1 MLELS
6 RIQEAMPPKYEPMF
20 YRHIVLRNLA
30 RTRVMSLL
38 VLVFELGLLGMSYIP
53 AASTMYGEHIITYRS
68 LYYIAIVLALVHQIV
83 TLVARDTLKQK
94 LHITELFL
102 QVEAVAL
109 ILWSALL
116 SLVDQTRGLPGSVYV
131 FIVVTIGVIMIIR
144 PNKAIWVYGISHGIY
159 LMLNIVLNL
168 SDEMIFSNVINTTS
182 IIVTSYI
189 GSVIIYNT
197 YCREYG
203 KQMIIKEQK
212 EALETLVLMDP
223 MTDLYNRR
231 GLENYLEKLGRE
243 DDSMKL
249 GVMMVDIDN
258 FKGYNDLYGHILGDE
273 ALIKVAQVIKGMLTD
288 QQGIACRY
296 GGDEFCIILN
306 NSDEKKLEA
315 IATSIQEKIRQLNI
329 EHDGDKRN
337 RRLHVTTGSYFRVY
351 DQHTPWQLVDMAD
364 KVLYEHKKTRKGA

>member
-20 YRHIVLRNLA
+20 YKHIVLRNLA
-30 RTRVMSLL
+30 RTRIMSLL

-53 AASTMYGEHIITYRS
+53 SAGAMYGEHITTYRI
-68 LYYIAIVLALVHQIV
+68 LYYIAIVLVLVHQIV
-83 TLVARDTLKQK
+83 TLVAKDTLRKK

-102 QVEAVAL
+102 QAEAVAL

-159 LMLNIVLNL
+159 LVLNMVLNL

-197 YCREYG
+197 YCRDYR
-203 KQMIIKEQK
+203 KQMIIQEQK

-231 GLENYLEKLGRE
+231 GLENYLERLGRE
-243 DDSMKL
+243 DDPMKL

-273 ALIKVAQVIKGMLTD
+273 ALIKVAQVIKGMLSD
-288 QQGIACRY
+288 HQGIACRY

-315 IATSIQEKIRQLNI
+315 IASSLQDKIQQLDI
-329 EHDGDKRN
+329 EHEGDKRN
-337 RRLHVTTGSYFRVY
+337 RRLHVTTGSYSRVY

-364 KVLYEHKKTRKGA
+364 KILYEHKKTRKGA